1 MRIQAVARVDHGGHW
16 EAGLSY
22 KLGQGFAPFLLIF
35 ERPLLTAVDVEEEV
49 FQEQCVVLASQ
60 LAPIL
65 FCCGLIV
72 LFRGADDLR
81 FECCLGKI
89 DVVAG
94 VAQVL

>member
-1 MRIQAVARVDHGGHW
+1 MSIQAIAGVDHGWHR

-35 ERPLLTAVDVEEEV
+35 EWPLLTAVDVEEEV
-49 FQEQCVVLASQ
+49 LQEQRVVLASQ
-60 LAPIL
+60 LAP
-65 FCCGLIV
+65 V
-72 LFRGADDLR
+72 LFRCGLVVLFCGANDLR
-81 FECCLGKI
+81 VECCLGKI